1 VPRLSGGLVTFHI
14 HGSLLL
20 WQERLAGNQFK
31 EENVFMKNWKKFAA
45 LGMAA
50 VMAAGTLA
58 GCGGGKDSGGAGAG
72 DATTQAEAG
81 DKPEAKED
89 AGADKAEAKDEGGS
103 DSGEK
108 KEVYVFIRDRG
119 DLSYWDSM
127 AEGSDRAVKDFADR
141 ANVHVVETTADIQA
155 NLQAMYEAADAGA
168 DLIITAS
175 DFKDNL
181 VEVSNEYPDI
191 AFTIISENV
200 IDQCENGNVYGV
212 DFATAQ
218 AAYLGGIVAADI
230 AANGAGDVEATNVI
244 GFVGGMDESLP
255 IQEYLWGY
263 IQGAKAYN
271 PDVKIVYNY
280 VGAWNDPDTAKTQ
293 SMTQYNDAGAAV
305 IFACAGGSGNGVH
318 NASAEAK
325 KFVLGVDSDQS
336 LLYADD
342 KDIQDRFATSVVKE
356 VGTAIYNV
364 IGQYLDEGTLPYG
377 EYEIVGLADGAVG
390 IVEGAALDGVL
401 SDEGKAK
408 LEEAKVGISDG
419 SITVESAIG
428 REQDEIKAFITEN
441 CQ

>member
-1 VPRLSGGLVTFHI
+1 
-14 HGSLLL
+14 
-20 WQERLAGNQFK
+20 
-31 EENVFMKNWKKFAA
+31 MKNWKRFAA
-45 LGMAA
+45 LGMAVA
-50 VMAAGTLA
+50 VTGGMMT
-58 GCGGGKDSGGAGAG
+58 GCGGSDTAEE
-72 DATTQAEAG
+72 TTTAAAAADGETTEAAEVA
-81 DKPEAKED
+81 
-89 AGADKAEAKDEGGS
+89 

-108 KEVYVFIRDRG
+108 KEIYVFIRDRG

-127 AEGSDRAVKDFADR
+127 AEGADRAVTDYADR
-141 ANVHVVETTADIQA
+141 ANVHVVETTADVQA

-168 DLIITAS
+168 DLILTAS
-175 DFKDNL
+175 DFKDNV
-181 VEVSNEYPDI
+181 VEVSNEYADI
-191 AFTIISENV
+191 AFTIISEDI

-212 DFATAQ
+212 DFATSQ

-230 AANGAGDVEATNVI
+230 AATGTDTVEASNVI

-318 NASAEAK
+318 NAAAEASK
-325 KFVLGVDSDQS
+325 YVLGVDSDQS

-342 KDIQDRFATSVVKE
+342 QDIQSRFATSVVKE
-356 VGTAIYNV
+356 VGNAIYNV
-364 IGQYLDEGTLPYG
+364 IGRYLDEGTLPFG
-377 EYEIVGLADGAVG
+377 EYEIMGLADGAVG
-390 IVEGAALDGVL
+390 IVENEALDAVL
-401 SDEGKAK
+401 SDQGKEALEAAKEGIA
-408 LEEAKVGISDG
+408 DG
-419 SITVESAIG
+419 SLTVNSAIG
-428 REQDEIKAFITEN
+428 KEQDEIKAFIADN

>member
-1 VPRLSGGLVTFHI
+1 
-14 HGSLLL
+14 
-20 WQERLAGNQFK
+20 
-31 EENVFMKNWKKFAA
+31 MKNWKKLAA
-45 LGMAA
+45 LGMT
-50 VMAAGTLA
+50 VLMTAGVFA
-58 GCGGGKDSGGAGAG
+58 GCGSSNGGDAGKDQSSDQSSSDQENTSDTQG
-72 DATTQAEAG
+72 DGT
-81 DKPEAKED
+81 DN
-89 AGADKAEAKDEGGS
+89 ADT

-127 AEGSDRAVKDFADR
+127 AEGSDRAVTDYADR
-141 ANVHVVETTADIQA
+141 ANVHVAETTADIQA

-191 AFTIISENV
+191 SFVIISEDV
-200 IDQCENGNVYGV
+200 IDQCENDNVYGI

-271 PDVKIVYNY
+271 PDIKIVYNY

-325 KFVLGVDSDQS
+325 KYVFGVDLS
-336 LLYADD
+336 L
-342 KDIQDRFATSVVKE
+342 IH
-356 VGTAIYNV
+356 I
-364 IGQYLDEGTLPYG
+364 
-377 EYEIVGLADGAVG
+377 
-390 IVEGAALDGVL
+390 
-401 SDEGKAK
+401 
-408 LEEAKVGISDG
+408 
-419 SITVESAIG
+419 
-428 REQDEIKAFITEN
+428 
-441 CQ
+441 

>member
-1 VPRLSGGLVTFHI
+1 
-14 HGSLLL
+14 
-20 WQERLAGNQFK
+20 
-31 EENVFMKNWKKFAA
+31 MKTWKKLAA
-45 LGMAA
+45 LGMAT
-50 VMAAGTLA
+50 VMTAGILA
-58 GCGGGKDSGGAGAG
+58 GCGASGGSDGKGAG
-72 DATTQAEAG
+72 TDNENTASDQEQAS
-81 DKPEAKED
+81 D
-89 AGADKAEAKDEGGS
+89 AGGENADA

-127 AEGSDRAVKDFADR
+127 AEGSDRAVTDYAER
-141 ANVHVVETTADIQA
+141 ANVHVAETTADIQA

-191 AFTIISENV
+191 SFVIISEDV
-200 IDQCENGNVYGV
+200 IDQCENDNVYGI

-218 AAYLGGIVAADI
+218 AAYLGGIAAADI

-271 PDVKIVYNY
+271 PDIKIVYNY

-318 NASAEAK
+318 NAAAEAK
-325 KFVLGVDSDQS
+325 KYVFGVDSDQS
-336 LLYADD
+336 LLYEDD

-356 VGTAIYNV
+356 IGNAIYNV

-377 EYEIVGLADGAVG
+377 EYQVVGLADDAVG
-390 IVEGAALDGVL
+390 IVEGAVLDGLL
-401 SDEGKAK
+401 SEEGKTK
-408 LEEAKVGISDG
+408 LEEAKAGIADG
-419 SITVESAIG
+419 SVTVNSAIG
-428 REQDEIKAFITEN
+428 REQDEIKAFINDN

>member
-1 VPRLSGGLVTFHI
+1 
-14 HGSLLL
+14 
-20 WQERLAGNQFK
+20 
-31 EENVFMKNWKKFAA
+31 MKNWKRFAA

-50 VMAAGTLA
+50 VMTAGMLA
-58 GCGGGKDSGGAGAG
+58 GCGGSGSSGSA
-72 DATTQAEAG
+72 DNATTAAAEKETEAQAAGEETEANDEAG
-81 DKPEAKED
+81 NDS
-89 AGADKAEAKDEGGS
+89 S

-108 KEVYVFIRDRG
+108 KEIYVFIRDRG

-127 AEGSDRAVKDFADR
+127 AEGSDRAVKDYADR

-181 VEVSNEYPDI
+181 VEVANEYPDI

-200 IDQCENGNVYGV
+200 IDQCENENAYGI

-230 AANGAGDVEATNVI
+230 AANGADGVDATNVI

-271 PDVKIVYNY
+271 PDIKIVYNY

-318 NASAEAK
+318 NAAAEAG

-336 LLYADD
+336 LLYEDD

-356 VGTAIYNV
+356 IGNAIHNV
-364 IGQYLDEGTLPYG
+364 IGQYLDEGTLPFG

-390 IVEGAALDGVL
+390 IVEGAALDAVL
-401 SDEGKAK
+401 SEDGKAK
-408 LEEAKVGISDG
+408 LEEAKAGIADG
-419 SITVESAIG
+419 SIMVDSAIG
-428 REQDEIKAFITEN
+428 REQDEIKAFITDN

>member
-1 VPRLSGGLVTFHI
+1 
-14 HGSLLL
+14 
-20 WQERLAGNQFK
+20 
-31 EENVFMKNWKKFAA
+31 MKNWKKLAA
-45 LGMAA
+45 LGMT
-50 VMAAGTLA
+50 VLMTAGVFA
-58 GCGGGKDSGGAGAG
+58 GCGSSNGGDAGKDQSSGQSSSDQENTSDTQG
-72 DATTQAEAG
+72 DGT
-81 DKPEAKED
+81 DN
-89 AGADKAEAKDEGGS
+89 ADT

-127 AEGSDRAVKDFADR
+127 AEGSDRAVTDYADR
-141 ANVHVVETTADIQA
+141 ANVHVAETTADIQA

-191 AFTIISENV
+191 IISEDV
-200 IDQCENGNVYGV
+200 IDQCENDNVYGI

-271 PDVKIVYNY
+271 PDIKIVYNY

-325 KFVLGVDSDQS
+325 KYVFGVDSDQS
-336 LLYADD
+336 LLYEDD
-342 KDIQDRFATSVVKE
+342 KDIQERFATSVVKE
-356 VGTAIYNV
+356 IGNAIYNV

-377 EYEIVGLADGAVG
+377 EYKIVGLADEAVG
-390 IVEGAALDGVL
+390 IVEGAVLDGLL
-401 SDEGKAK
+401 SEEGKAK
-408 LEEAKVGISDG
+408 LEEAKAGIADG
-419 SITVESAIG
+419 SVTVNSAIG
-428 REQDEIKAFITEN
+428 REQDEIKAFINDN

>member
-1 VPRLSGGLVTFHI
+1 
-14 HGSLLL
+14 
-20 WQERLAGNQFK
+20 
-31 EENVFMKNWKKFAA
+31 MKNWKRFAA
-45 LGMAA
+45 LGMAVA
-50 VMAAGTLA
+50 VTGGMMT
-58 GCGGGKDSGGAGAG
+58 GCGGSDTAEE
-72 DATTQAEAG
+72 TTTAAAAADGETTEAAEVA
-81 DKPEAKED
+81 
-89 AGADKAEAKDEGGS
+89 

-108 KEVYVFIRDRG
+108 KEIYVFIRDRG

-127 AEGSDRAVKDFADR
+127 AEGADRAVTDYADR
-141 ANVHVVETTADIQA
+141 ANVHVVETTADVQA

-175 DFKDNL
+175 DFKDNV
-181 VEVSNEYPDI
+181 VEVSNEYADI
-191 AFTIISENV
+191 AFTIISEDI

-212 DFATAQ
+212 DFATSQ

-230 AANGAGDVEATNVI
+230 AATGTDTVEASNVI

-318 NASAEAK
+318 NAAAEAGK
-325 KFVLGVDSDQS
+325 YVLGVDSDQS

-342 KDIQDRFATSVVKE
+342 QDIQSRFATSVVKE
-356 VGTAIYNV
+356 VGNAIYNV
-364 IGQYLDEGTLPYG
+364 IGRYLDEGTLPFG
-377 EYEIVGLADGAVG
+377 EYEIMGLADGAVG
-390 IVEGAALDGVL
+390 IVENEVLDAVL
-401 SDEGKAK
+401 SDQGKEALEAAKEGIA
-408 LEEAKVGISDG
+408 DG
-419 SITVESAIG
+419 SLTVNSAIG
-428 REQDEIKAFITEN
+428 KEQDEIKAFIADN

>member
-1 VPRLSGGLVTFHI
+1 
-14 HGSLLL
+14 
-20 WQERLAGNQFK
+20 
-31 EENVFMKNWKKFAA
+31 MKNWKKLAA
-45 LGMAA
+45 LGMT
-50 VMAAGTLA
+50 VLMTAGVFA
-58 GCGGGKDSGGAGAG
+58 GCGSSNGGDAGKDQSSGQSSSDQENTSDTQG
-72 DATTQAEAG
+72 DGT
-81 DKPEAKED
+81 DN
-89 AGADKAEAKDEGGS
+89 ADT

-127 AEGSDRAVKDFADR
+127 AEGSDRAVTDYADR
-141 ANVHVVETTADIQA
+141 ANVHVAETTADIQA

-191 AFTIISENV
+191 SFVIISEDV
-200 IDQCENGNVYGV
+200 IDQCENDNVYGI

-271 PDVKIVYNY
+271 PDIKIVYNY

-325 KFVLGVDSDQS
+325 KYVFGVDTDQS
-336 LLYADD
+336 LLYEDD
-342 KDIQDRFATSVVKE
+342 KDIQERFATSVVKE
-356 VGTAIYNV
+356 IGNAIYNV

-377 EYEIVGLADGAVG
+377 EYKIVGLADEAVG
-390 IVEGAALDGVL
+390 IVEGAVLDGLL
-401 SDEGKAK
+401 SEEGKAK
-408 LEEAKVGISDG
+408 LEEAKAGIADG
-419 SITVESAIG
+419 SVTVNSAIG
-428 REQDEIKAFITEN
+428 REQDEIKAFINDN

>member
-1 VPRLSGGLVTFHI
+1 
-14 HGSLLL
+14 
-20 WQERLAGNQFK
+20 
-31 EENVFMKNWKKFAA
+31 MKNWKKLAA
-45 LGMAA
+45 LGMT
-50 VMAAGTLA
+50 VLMTAGVFA
-58 GCGGGKDSGGAGAG
+58 GCGSSNGGDAGKDQSSGQSSSDQENTSDTQG
-72 DATTQAEAG
+72 DGT
-81 DKPEAKED
+81 DS
-89 AGADKAEAKDEGGS
+89 ADT

-127 AEGSDRAVKDFADR
+127 AEGSDRAVTDYADR
-141 ANVHVVETTADIQA
+141 ANVHVAETTADIQA

-191 AFTIISENV
+191 SFVIISEDV
-200 IDQCENGNVYGV
+200 IDQCENDNVYGI

-271 PDVKIVYNY
+271 PDIKIVYNY

-325 KFVLGVDSDQS
+325 KYVFGVDSDQS
-336 LLYADD
+336 LLYEDD
-342 KDIQDRFATSVVKE
+342 KDIQERFATSVVKE
-356 VGTAIYNV
+356 IGNAIYNV

-377 EYEIVGLADGAVG
+377 EYKIVGLADEAVG
-390 IVEGAALDGVL
+390 IVEGAVLDGLL
-401 SDEGKAK
+401 SEEGKAK
-408 LEEAKVGISDG
+408 LEEAKAGIADG
-419 SITVESAIG
+419 SVTVNSAIG
-428 REQDEIKAFITEN
+428 REQDEIKAFINDN

>member
-1 VPRLSGGLVTFHI
+1 
-14 HGSLLL
+14 
-20 WQERLAGNQFK
+20 
-31 EENVFMKNWKKFAA
+31 MKNWKRIAA
-45 LGMAA
+45 FGMAA
-50 VMAAGTLA
+50 AMAGSVLSGCGSSEESSSGGSAAAG
-58 GCGGGKDSGGAGAG
+58 
-72 DATTQAEAG
+72 AEA
-81 DKPEAKED
+81 A
-89 AGADKAEAKDEGGS
+89 EGGE

-108 KEVYVFIRDRG
+108 KEIYVFIRDRG

-127 AEGSDRAVKDFADR
+127 AEGSDRAVVDYADR

-155 NLQAMYEAADAGA
+155 NLQAMYEGADAGA

-181 VEVSNEYPDI
+181 VQVANEYPDI
-191 AFTIISENV
+191 AFTIISEDV
-200 IDQCENGNVYGV
+200 IDQCENGNVYGI

-230 AANGAGDVEATNVI
+230 AANGTDKVEATNVI
-244 GFVGGMDESLP
+244 GFIGGMDESLP
-255 IQEYLWGY
+255 IQEPLWGY

-293 SMTQYNDAGAAV
+293 AMTQYNDAKADV

-318 NASAEAK
+318 NAAAEAGK
-325 KFVLGVDSDQS
+325 YVLGVDSDQS
-336 LLYADD
+336 LLYEDD
-342 KDIQDRFATSVVKE
+342 KAIQECFPTSVIKE

-390 IVEGAALDGVL
+390 IVEGEALDAVL
-401 SDEGKAK
+401 SEEGKAA
-408 LEEAKVGISDG
+408 LEEAKAGIIDG
-419 SITVESAIG
+419 SITVNSAIG

>member
-1 VPRLSGGLVTFHI
+1 
-14 HGSLLL
+14 
-20 WQERLAGNQFK
+20 
-31 EENVFMKNWKKFAA
+31 MKNWKKLAA
-45 LGMAA
+45 LGMT
-50 VMAAGTLA
+50 VLMTAGVFA
-58 GCGGGKDSGGAGAG
+58 GCGSSNGGDAGKDQSSGQSSSDQENTSDTQG
-72 DATTQAEAG
+72 DGT
-81 DKPEAKED
+81 DN
-89 AGADKAEAKDEGGS
+89 ADT

-127 AEGSDRAVKDFADR
+127 AEGSDRAVTDYADR
-141 ANVHVVETTADIQA
+141 ANVHVAETTADIQA

-191 AFTIISENV
+191 SFVIISEDV
-200 IDQCENGNVYGV
+200 IDQCENDNVYGI

-271 PDVKIVYNY
+271 PDIKIVYNY

-325 KFVLGVDSDQS
+325 KYVFGVDSDQS
-336 LLYADD
+336 LLYEDD
-342 KDIQDRFATSVVKE
+342 KDIQERFATSVVKE
-356 VGTAIYNV
+356 IGNAIYNV

-377 EYEIVGLADGAVG
+377 EYKIVGLADEAVG
-390 IVEGAALDGVL
+390 IVEGAVLDGLL
-401 SDEGKAK
+401 SEEGKAK
-408 LEEAKVGISDG
+408 LEEAKAGIADG
-419 SITVESAIG
+419 SVTVNSAIG
-428 REQDEIKAFITEN
+428 REQDEIKAFINDN
-441 CQ
+441 CQYDLDG

>member
-1 VPRLSGGLVTFHI
+1 
-14 HGSLLL
+14 
-20 WQERLAGNQFK
+20 
-31 EENVFMKNWKKFAA
+31 MKNWKKLAA
-45 LGMAA
+45 LGMT
-50 VMAAGTLA
+50 VLMTAGVFA
-58 GCGGGKDSGGAGAG
+58 GCGSSNGGDAGKDQSSGQSSSDQENTSDTQG
-72 DATTQAEAG
+72 DGT
-81 DKPEAKED
+81 DN
-89 AGADKAEAKDEGGS
+89 ADT

-108 KEVYVFIRDRG
+108 KEIYVFIRDRG

-127 AEGSDRAVKDFADR
+127 AEGSDRAVTDYADR
-141 ANVHVVETTADIQA
+141 ANVHVAETTADIQA

-191 AFTIISENV
+191 SFVIISEDV
-200 IDQCENGNVYGV
+200 IDQCENDNVYGI

-271 PDVKIVYNY
+271 PDIKIVYNY

-325 KFVLGVDSDQS
+325 KYVCGVDSDQS
-336 LLYADD
+336 LLYEDD
-342 KDIQDRFATSVVKE
+342 KDIQERFATSVVKE
-356 VGTAIYNV
+356 IGNAIYNV

-377 EYEIVGLADGAVG
+377 EYKIVGLADEAVG
-390 IVEGAALDGVL
+390 IVEGAVLDGLL
-401 SDEGKAK
+401 SEEGKAK
-408 LEEAKVGISDG
+408 LEEAKAGIADG
-419 SITVESAIG
+419 SVTVNSAIG
-428 REQDEIKAFITEN
+428 REQDEIKAFINDN